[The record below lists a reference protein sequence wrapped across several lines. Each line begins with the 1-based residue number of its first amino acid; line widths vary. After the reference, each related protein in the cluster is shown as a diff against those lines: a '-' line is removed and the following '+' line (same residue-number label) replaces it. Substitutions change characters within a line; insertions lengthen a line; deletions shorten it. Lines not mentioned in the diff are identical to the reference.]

1 MGVVKR
7 RNTGSQG
14 EARVGAYR
22 CCRKLSI
29 SQYCCNF
36 MAADTYSFP
45 IVILGGGFA
54 GAYCAR
60 ALKSGLQ
67 ESTHQNVALLADQ
80 NAMLFHPML
89 AEVSG
94 SSISPLHVVNPLRLF
109 CRGSSIFMGA
119 IDDIDLEQKTVVF
132 LPGPFAPPAKLTFE
146 HLVLAIGS
154 VVDVSRVPGMP
165 EHGYLMKTVGDA
177 IRLRADV
184 LERLEAASIVTEESI
199 RRKLLTFVVVGG
211 GYSGVETAGQIW
223 DLLRDVQRLYPRINP
238 KEFRLVLVHSGAYL
252 LRQIGEE
259 LGKYCGLQLR
269 KRGIEV
275 RLNARVTAI
284 TAERAILNTGDM
296 VETNTVITTVGN
308 ATNPVIKKL
317 IDRYQLPSNKGRLS
331 TEPTMQVKGY
341 TSLWSAGDCS
351 AVPLADGSVSPATA
365 QFAMRQGTLLAK
377 NILAARNSQPLEPFR
392 FKTLGEMASLGH
404 RNAVGKVLGFKVS
417 GFLGWLMWRAT
428 YLYKLPGLEQKAKVF
443 FEWSLELLFPRDIS
457 LLNVKMTE
465 VLGRVHLEKGDPIYH
480 IGDAGFS
487 FYLIEKGSVEIDDHS
502 GSVRTLGPGEHFG
515 ERELLQN
522 TKRQFDATAL
532 EATTL
537 IALDKTTFEALT
549 KNSLTLGYF
558 LNRSSVKYLTLKE
571 RRAIVDRASASIR
584 QKRVEDFMRRDP
596 TVLRETDSIHA
607 ALKNFKQAGAT
618 ILPVV
623 DNEMRC
629 KGWLRLDHAFDRMHQ
644 GKAQL
649 ESAVSQLRT
658 LPWISVKPGDSVEQT
673 LLQFAETPDR
683 EAIVTNDT
691 DQLIGTLA
699 LLDLILANTA

>member
-1 MGVVKR
+1 MSV
-7 RNTGSQG
+7 
-14 EARVGAYR
+14 
-22 CCRKLSI
+22 
-29 SQYCCNF
+29 
-36 MAADTYSFP
+36 DTYSFP

-60 ALKSGLQ
+60 ALKAGLQ
-67 ESTHQNVALLADQ
+67 ESTSKNVALLADQ

-119 IDDIDLEQKTVVF
+119 VDEIDLEQKTVSF
-132 LPGPFAPPAKLTFE
+132 TPGPFTPPAMLVFE

-177 IRLRADV
+177 MRLRSDV
-184 LERLEAASIVTEESI
+184 LERLEAASIMTEESI

-223 DLLRDVQRLYPRINP
+223 DLLRDVQRFYPRIKPN
-238 KEFRLVLVHSGAYL
+238 EFRLVLVHSGAYL
-252 LRQIGEE
+252 LPQIGEE
-259 LGKYCGLQLR
+259 LGKYCELQLSS
-269 KRGIEV
+269 RGIEV
-275 RLNARVTAI
+275 RLNTRVNAI
-284 TAERAILNTGDM
+284 TAERAILSTGDM
-296 VETNTVITTVGN
+296 VETNTVVTTVGN
-308 ATNPVIKKL
+308 ATNPVVKKL
-317 IDRYQLPSNKGRLS
+317 IDRYQLPSDRGRLS

-341 TSLWSAGDCS
+341 ANLWSAGDCA
-351 AVPLADGSVSPATA
+351 AVPQADGTVSPATA
-365 QFAMRQGTLLAK
+365 QFAMRQGTLLGK
-377 NILAARNSQPLEPFR
+377 NILAARNGQPLEPFR

-404 RNAVGKVLGFKVS
+404 RNAVGKVFGFKVS

-428 YLYKLPGLEQKAKVF
+428 YLYKLPGLEQKSKVF

-465 VLGRVHLEKGDPIYH
+465 VVGRVHLEKSDPIYH
-480 IGDAGFS
+480 IGDAAFS
-487 FYLIEKGSVEIDDHS
+487 FYLIEKGGVKTDDHF
-502 GSVRTLGPGEHFG
+502 GSVRTLSPGEHFG

-532 EATTL
+532 EPTTL

-558 LNRSSVKYLTLKE
+558 LNRSSVHYLTLQE
-571 RRAIVDRASASIR
+571 RKAIVDRASPSFR
-584 QKRVEDFMRRDP
+584 QKRVEDLMRRDAV
-596 TVLRETDSIHA
+596 VLRDTDSVLA
-607 ALKNFKQAGAT
+607 ALKSFKQAGAT

-623 DNEMRC
+623 DDKMQC
-629 KGWLRLDHAFDRMHQ
+629 KGWLRLDFAFDWMHQ
-644 GKAQL
+644 GKARL
-649 ESAVSQLRT
+649 ETAVSQLRT
-658 LPWISVKPGDSVEQT
+658 LPCISVKSEDSIEQT
-673 LLQFAETPDR
+673 LLQFAQTPDR
-683 EAIVTNDT
+683 EVIVANDAG
-691 DQLIGTLA
+691 QLIGTLA
-699 LLDLILANTA
+699 LLDLILSDAG